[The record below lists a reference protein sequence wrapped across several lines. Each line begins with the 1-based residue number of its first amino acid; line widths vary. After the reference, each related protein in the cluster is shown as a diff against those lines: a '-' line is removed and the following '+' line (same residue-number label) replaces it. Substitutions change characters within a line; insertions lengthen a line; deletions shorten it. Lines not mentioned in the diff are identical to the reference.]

1 MEPEEKIPDKSQKVK
16 ANATKRAQ
24 QGLEVIESEIDKFNE
39 ILESHQDH
47 FEENLDKLAKYVK
60 DSRANPSQ
68 NVPLPQML
76 LSHNSPSDILRNFVN
91 SKSAV

>member
-1 MEPEEKIPDKSQKVK
+1 MEAEEKIPDKSQKVK

-47 FEENLDKLAKYVK
+47 FEQNLENLAKYVK
-60 DSRANPSQ
+60 DSRANPNQ
-68 NVPLPQML
+68 KVPLPQML
-76 LSHNSPSDILRNFVN
+76 LSHNSPSDILHHLTKYN
-91 SKSAV
+91 